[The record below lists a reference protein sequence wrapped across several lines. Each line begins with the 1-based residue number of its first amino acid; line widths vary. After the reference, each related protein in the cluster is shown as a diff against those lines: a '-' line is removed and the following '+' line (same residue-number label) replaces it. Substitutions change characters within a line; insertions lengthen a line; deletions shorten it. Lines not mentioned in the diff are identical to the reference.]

1 MKTAPT
7 WLGTGA
13 LGAGLALAGV
23 AGCSS
28 GSSSAVAP
36 ATSASS
42 AAKTSAPAA
51 PSAAAPSPTVTR
63 TVIKTV
69 QAAPPAS
76 ATSAP
81 AAAPPASPPQPS
93 VVPNVTDP
101 WAVVSAYYGDVE
113 SGDYQQAYALLSS
126 GMTTGQSYQ
135 QFVAGYAC
143 TGGQE
148 VSENWE
154 SGDQVNFDLTAY
166 DNCSGAEQYYTGT
179 DTVENGQVVA
189 ASIVQNG

>member
-1 MKTAPT
+1 
-7 WLGTGA
+7 
-13 LGAGLALAGV
+13 V

-28 GSSSAVAP
+28 GSSSAVSP

-42 AAKTSAPAA
+42 SAKTSAPAA

-81 AAAPPASPPQPS
+81 AAAPPASATSAPAAAPPASAPQPS